1 MFYHVP
7 TLAGLYN
14 QVPLLHI
21 SACSCIVVPLFAS
34 HAGPR
39 ADPILDRPCTM
50 QGKTIENGTSVMAS
64 SQPKGTAQ
72 RAQVFQSSSG
82 NGSMPPRFDDEL
94 ASLDRCVSAY
104 RDLSIAS
111 LSALTETGESSGPG
125 HSVSQSES
133 GLGELHAQLSTLQN
147 SFQEIKDQN
156 TRYREE
162 HQRILHEYQE
172 LEQINA
178 QLSKSPGAQNFQQ
191 EVQKRDQEIQQLTE
205 RCKQLQND
213 LAESRA
219 AKSKADTE
227 LAKTS
232 AAGSNGHLSRG
243 VTPASSLGGGNAAAI
258 SPEVISGLKSKL
270 AVLKQDQQELEDGM
284 VNIYQSL
291 FSPEIIS
298 GLIRVLRRKENELI
312 ANADTGGGGKG
323 GGGKGAPLK
332 LRKKLDD
339 ATTRIEELEA
349 QLVTRKDE
357 AGALQRHYD
366 DLNKIQK
373 LESEAQITH
382 FQARLFIFFPAVRYA

>member
-1 MFYHVP
+1 
-7 TLAGLYN
+7 
-14 QVPLLHI
+14 
-21 SACSCIVVPLFAS
+21 
-34 HAGPR
+34 
-39 ADPILDRPCTM
+39 
-50 QGKTIENGTSVMAS
+50 
-64 SQPKGTAQ
+64 
-72 RAQVFQSSSG
+72 
-82 NGSMPPRFDDEL
+82 MPPRFDDEL